1 MAIKLADTLAP
12 MADFPAALAEHIQFS
27 DTESLQEK
35 YDNGDL
41 GGGGTADV
49 PIETIKVNGIEQTP
63 VDKVVDI
70 TVPTVTNDLTDV
82 LKSKYDSAV
91 TDKHTHSNKTTIDK
105 ISESSD
111 GKLLF
116 DGNKIEG
123 SVGEPGKSAYEI
135 AVENGYVG
143 TETEWIASLKG
154 EKGDAGDR
162 GDSGVTAPLSGFFT
176 MYVDEDS
183 NLYVLAETDMSSAF
197 EYDSDTGNLYFVQEV
212 SG

>member
-1 MAIKLADTLAP
+1 MAIKLADTLSP

-27 DTESLQEK
+27 DAESLQEK

-49 PIETIKVNGIEQTP
+49 SIETIKVNGVEQTP

-70 TVPTVTNDLTDV
+70 TVPTVSNDLTDT
-82 LKSKYDSAV
+82 LKSEYDSAV
-91 TDKHTHSNKTTIDK
+91 AKKHTHSNKTTIDK

-111 GKLLF
+111 GTLLF

-123 SVGEPGKSAYEI
+123 TVGETGKSAYEI
-135 AVENGYVG
+135 AVKNGYVG
-143 TETEWIASLKG
+143 TETEWLASLKG
-154 EKGDAGDR
+154 EKGDVGDR

-176 MYVDEDS
+176 MYVDENS